1 MYLVFDDGIERLLII
16 GSAYTWLKA
25 LSCTPAMNTVSVSVS
40 VCTVNVSVFIGACK
54 TAWGNVV
61 FVRPMGTRKQIR

>member
-1 MYLVFDDGIERLLII
+1 MYLVFADGIERLLII

-25 LSCTPAMNTVSVSVS
+25 LSCTPAMNTVSV
-40 VCTVNVSVFIGACK
+40 FIDACK

-61 FVRPMGTRKQIR
+61 FVRPMGTWKQIR